1 MCRRLPMT
9 VFCLCAS
16 AASAH
21 TDDVPIQ
28 TSAELR
34 DWCRMASEAHF
45 VGQGETPYNWVAS
58 YVEQGNAFRVDG
70 RWRVDGRERAVT
82 CRAARGAL
90 PKFAS
95 MDIDDAR

>member
-1 MCRRLPMT
+1 MCRRLPMIL
-9 VFCLCAS
+9 FCLCAS

-28 TSAELR
+28 TSADLR

-58 YVEQGNAFRVDG
+58 YVEQGNTFRVDG

-95 MDIDDAR
+95 MDIDAA